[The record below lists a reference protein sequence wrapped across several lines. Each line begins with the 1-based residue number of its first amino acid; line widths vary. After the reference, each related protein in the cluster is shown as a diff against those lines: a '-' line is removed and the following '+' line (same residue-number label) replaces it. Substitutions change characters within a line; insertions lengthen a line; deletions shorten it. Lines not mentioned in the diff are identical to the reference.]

1 MNRHL
6 LVNRHA
12 RLSLL
17 LLLFVPLLLQAGDK
31 TENAGAVW
39 TELGVSKSLPYN
51 LSVDLDLGYR
61 TIDWFEDSYR
71 SDIGLGINYKLNRH
85 WKFSLGY
92 AFIMKKYPIET
103 NYKISE
109 ETEWKYRNTTTGENI
124 DATEFM
130 GSSYTDADGVL
141 YKYRGQNDAIRYDT
155 RIDESFWR
163 QRHRLY
169 IDASYTYK
177 LWKTL
182 RISVRERYQ
191 MTMTPSK
198 TIDRTR
204 YRNKEVTKYRDP
216 IYDGNGNLS
225 GYDEVIKYWQEGNT
239 IYAQDITDGVEGD
252 INNVTNEYMSEHGA
266 LNTMDTYDKEKK
278 RKMLHLLRSRLKLSI
293 DRKGWKWE
301 PYISVEAHNNLG
313 EQWHLDKVR
322 TAAGVEY
329 SVAKGHKL
337 GLGYIF
343 NHENDDDGNYNIH
356 AVSIGYKYSF

>member
-51 LSVDLDLGYR
+51 LSVDAELEYR
-61 TIDWFEDSYR
+61 TLDWFKESNRYNVG
-71 SDIGLGINYKLNRH
+71 IGLGYKLNKYL
-85 WKFSLGY
+85 KFGVGY
-92 AFIMKKYPIET
+92 TFIQKHYLEEVEDHYSDKG
-103 NYKISE
+103 NYNGYNV
-109 ETEWKYRNTTTGENI
+109 T
-124 DATEFM
+124 AP
-130 GSSYTDADGVL
+130 
-141 YKYRGQNDAIRYDT
+141 
-155 RIDESFWR
+155 FWIP
-163 QRHRLY
+163 RHRMAF
-169 IDASYTYK
+169 DVMASK
-177 LWKTL
+177 RLWKTL
-182 RISVRERYQ
+182 RIGVRERYQ
-191 MTMTPSK
+191 YTHQASK
-198 TIDRTR
+198 EISRI
-204 YRNKEVTKYRDP
+204 KYRKAFDAETGED
-216 IYDGNGNLS
+216 IYVPKSDDWEDNFK
-225 GYDEVIKYWQEGNT
+225 IKK
-239 IYAQDITDGVEGD
+239 AK
-252 INNVTNEYMSEHGA
+252 NV
-266 LNTMDTYDKEKK
+266 
-278 RKMLHLLRSRLKLSI
+278 HLLRSRLKLSI